1 MTPHL
6 TEETE
11 GTTGAVWSS
20 VKASCI
26 DAAAILYPGDNPD
39 ELVSMAT
46 WTKAMNG
53 NTVSLGDVSE
63 TSKCRVLPMHYEVAA
78 YESFHRRRRSSLR
91 LAYRLRHAAPQ
102 GKCRNLS
109 SGPDRRPGRERH
121 HGDRKSTSLNSSH

>member
-1 MTPHL
+1 MSD
-6 TEETE
+6 
-11 GTTGAVWSS
+11 WSS
-20 VKASCI
+20 DVCSS
-26 DAAAILYPGDNPD
+26 DL
-39 ELVSMAT
+39 T

-53 NTVSLGDVSE
+53 NTVSLGGVSE

-109 SGPDRRPGRERH
+109 SGPDRRRSEERRV
-121 HGDRKSTSLNSSH
+121 GKGCVSTCRYRLSPYYTKKNIN